1 MKKRSFFNNL
11 WSFFDAREK
20 ILNNLK
26 SRIFTIKDLDKIPP
40 AKLAPE
46 PVPVPELAPEPKPAT
61 GPEPA
66 PTPGPTKHKTP
77 KLKLHKKFD
86 DKNKTDEKDIID
98 KMFWNCFKHHR
109 PSFLFSRK
117 DLLKAK
123 QGKNNQLI
131 NNINFSLIHLR
142 YAVIGNKVCENEN
155 PNNIIDIVEKN
166 FNLNKQQKRRGP
178 EKY

>member
-1 MKKRSFFNNL
+1 M
-11 WSFFDAREK
+11 
-20 ILNNLK
+20 
-26 SRIFTIKDLDKIPP
+26 
-40 AKLAPE
+40 
-46 PVPVPELAPEPKPAT
+46 
-61 GPEPA
+61 
-66 PTPGPTKHKTP
+66 
-77 KLKLHKKFD
+77 
-86 DKNKTDEKDIID
+86 
-98 KMFWNCFKHHR
+98 
-109 PSFLFSRK
+109 FSRK